1 MIMKRVLV
9 RLSHQVLSLAV
20 ARCEFTTPLT
30 LTLTLPP
37 FCFHAHTLV
46 VACSWKERCR
56 QKRVLAALLR
66 QMMHHSVASAWRS
79 WQAAVARS
87 RLSHIQDNAAAQQAS
102 LREDFLS
109 RLQAAEARMEEEQHR
124 ESAELTKTFQDQL

>member
-9 RLSHQVLSLAV
+9 RLSHQVLSLAL
-20 ARCEFTTPLT
+20 ARCEFATPLT
-30 LTLTLPP
+30 LPLPP

-46 VACSWKERCR
+46 VARSWKERCR